1 MFYSNENQS
10 LRQPHPPES
19 SRDPLSAKLK
29 EEERW
34 QRKTLHFMCCP
45 KCGMELIEIEY
56 KGVKIDKCSDCAGV
70 WLDCGEMERIL
81 DQEQSF
87 LAGMLGIFRR
97 KTDSLSW
104 TRVPAARVST
114 RTS

>member
-1 MFYSNENQS
+1 MALEKPSEREEEYFARVEFERKQKEAQE
-10 LRQPHPPES
+10 RE
-19 SRDPLSAKLK
+19 AKLK
-29 EEERW
+29 EEERR

-81 DQEQSF
+81 DQEENF

-97 KTDSLSW
+97 NAD
-104 TRVPAARVST
+104 
-114 RTS
+114 